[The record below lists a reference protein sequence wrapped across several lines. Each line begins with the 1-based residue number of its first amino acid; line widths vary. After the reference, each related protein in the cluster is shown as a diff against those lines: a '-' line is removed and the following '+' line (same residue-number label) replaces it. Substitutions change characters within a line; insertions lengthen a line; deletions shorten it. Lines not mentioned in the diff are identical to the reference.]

1 MLKNDSD
8 WEIKEEFIGKT
19 IPETGGITVSAEYVG
34 ADKENYENTTV
45 EIVVER
51 LVCTHNLDKIE
62 AVAATEKTEGNKR
75 NCRKIE
81 VSV

>member
-34 ADKENYENTTV
+34 ADKENYENKQIQTKNSKK
-45 EIVVER
+45 I
-51 LVCTHNLDKIE
+51 LDNIYKN
-62 AVAATEKTEGNKR
+62 KT
-75 NCRKIE
+75 
-81 VSV
+81 